1 MKFENRNLLK
11 ITSCFVNFKKNYL
24 FHKKN
29 KKKWNYVQNI
39 QNMGQ
44 DKIKKIENEKW
55 KIRNLQMKN
64 EKNERG
70 GEKDGKK

>member
-1 MKFENRNLLK
+1 M
-11 ITSCFVNFKKNYL
+11 
-24 FHKKN
+24 
-29 KKKWNYVQNI
+29 QNI

-44 DKIKKIENEKW
+44 NKMKKIENEKS

-70 GEKDGKK
+70 GGEKDGKR

>member
-1 MKFENRNLLK
+1 
-11 ITSCFVNFKKNYL
+11 
-24 FHKKN
+24 
-29 KKKWNYVQNI
+29 
-39 QNMGQ
+39 MGQ
-44 DKIKKIENEKW
+44 DKSKKIENEKS